1 MYRLMDD
8 VSLPAWS
15 PRRRAVAAALVA
27 AMIVSL
33 GMLAV
38 GASAAARLVA
48 AAGVIVVAVGGA
60 LLVHATSRDQ
70 RRAVRHARAAEARL
84 RDSES
89 RYRGLMAHVPV
100 GVFLADA
107 AGELLYV
114 NETWS
119 EITGLAPGHALGRG
133 WLQAVHPDDRERVSA
148 AWYVTTGAQT
158 EYRGEMRIGDPEA
171 GDAVRHVLVRTERAD
186 DIGYGEGEG
195 EGGEGFIGTVVDVS
209 ERRRAEELLRDSERR
224 HRLISA
230 NLPGSV
236 VAILDHDLRITLL
249 EGEIAESA
257 YDADALVCEPVTV
270 LGGPEDAEALSAAAR
285 AALRGLDAT
294 VELDSDRLGRIL
306 EIQLGP
312 YRDELG
318 EILGV
323 LLVGTDVTTQ
333 RLADAALRHAERRFR
348 AVFEEA
354 PIGMA
359 VVDLDGKVRQANRAL
374 ADITG
379 YRRSELESTA
389 LHTITHPDD
398 LDIGDE
404 ALAALADGHAE
415 AQEAELRYLHST
427 GHPVWVSMQA
437 TLVRDADD
445 EPDFLIV
452 QVQDVTERRRFE
464 DRLRHMADH
473 DPLTGLP
480 NRRAFE
486 AALEG
491 QVEHV
496 QRYGPAGALL
506 VLDLDGFKYVNDT
519 LGHSAGD
526 ELLVSVAAVLRERLR
541 ATDVLARLGGDE
553 FAILLPQGGRDEA
566 WTVAQALVESIRNRA
581 DRLRGELAG
590 RITASVGVAL
600 FTDAE
605 ISSEEMFVNADLAM
619 YDAKE
624 AGRNRVCFFS
634 DEEEA
639 ESKIKARM
647 EWVEKIVRALDED
660 RFTLHAQ
667 PIVDLQKMEVSWH
680 ELLIRMVDE
689 EGELVPPGAFLY
701 VAERFDL
708 IQSIDRM
715 VVRKAIDHMEAEGR
729 QGRRLPVSV
738 NVSGRSLGDPEL
750 LEIIEEDLARA
761 KHVNPHDLVLEV
773 TETAAVSDIPA
784 ARLFSERLSELGCR
798 LALDDFGAGFGSFY
812 YLKHLPF
819 DVLKI
824 DGEFVRGCATNPTD
838 RLVIKALVDIA
849 RGMGKVTVAEFV
861 GDDEIVRLLLREG
874 VDLGQGYHLGK
885 PRPLEEL
892 LGPYPLEAPADA
904 DAKSRKAA

>member
-1 MYRLMDD
+1 MDD
-8 VSLPAWS
+8 LTLPAWS
-15 PRRRAVAAALVA
+15 PRRRAVASALIA
-27 AMIVSL
+27 AMVISL
-33 GMLAV
+33 AMLAI
-38 GASAAARLVA
+38 GGSAVARLVA
-48 AAGVIVVAVGGA
+48 AAGVTIVAMAGA
-60 LLVHATSRDQ
+60 LLVRATSRDQ
-70 RRAVRHARAAEARL
+70 LRAVRHARAAESRL
-84 RDSES
+84 RASES
-89 RYRGLMAHVPV
+89 RYRGLMANVPV
-100 GVFLADA
+100 GVFLADGE
-107 AGELLYV
+107 GELLYV
-114 NETWS
+114 NDTWA
-119 EITGLAPGHALGRG
+119 ELTGLTPGEAVGRG
-133 WLQAVHPDDRERVSA
+133 WLQAVHPDDRERISGS
-148 AWYVTTGAQT
+148 WFISTGAH
-158 EYRGEMRIGDPEA
+158 RPFHGELRLGDPAAGEA
-171 GDAVRHVLVRTERAD
+171 IRHVLVETEHVD
-186 DIGYGEGEG
+186 DVGTGEA
-195 EGGEGFIGTVVDVS
+195 GFLGTVVDVS

-230 NLPGSV
+230 NLPGAV

-257 YDADALVCEPVTV
+257 FDADALIFEPVSV
-270 LGGPEDAEALSAAAR
+270 LAGPDEAAALTSAAEG
-285 AALRGLDAT
+285 ALRGLDAT

-312 YRDELG
+312 YRDEMG

-354 PIGMA
+354 PIGIA
-359 VVDLDGKVRQANRAL
+359 VVGLDGRLRQVNRAL
-374 ADITG
+374 TDITG
-379 YRRSELESTA
+379 YRRSELESTS
-389 LHTITHPDD
+389 LPTITHPDD
-398 LDIGDE
+398 LDAGDDAFT
-404 ALAALADGHAE
+404 ALAEGHVD
-415 AQEAELRYLHST
+415 AQEIELRYLHAS
-427 GHPVWVSMQA
+427 GHPVWVSVQA
-437 TLVRDADD
+437 TLVRDTDD

-496 QRYGPAGALL
+496 KRYGPSGALL

-541 ATDVLARLGGDE
+541 TTDVLARLGGDE

-566 WTVAQALVESIRNRA
+566 WTVAQALVEAIRNRA

-600 FTDAE
+600 FTDDKT
-605 ISSEEMFVNADLAM
+605 SSEEMFVNADLAM

-624 AGRNRVCFFS
+624 AGRNRVCFFQD
-634 DEEEA
+634 DEEH

-647 EWVEKIVRALDED
+647 EWVEKIVQALDED
-660 RFTLHAQ
+660 RFVLHAQ
-667 PIVDLQKMEVSWH
+667 PIVDLQKMEVAWH

-689 EGELVPPGAFLY
+689 QGELVPPGAFLY

-708 IQSIDRM
+708 IQTIDRM
-715 VVRKAIDHMEAEGR
+715 VIRKAIEHMEREGR
-729 QGRRLPVSV
+729 AGRSLPVSV

-750 LEIIEEDLARA
+750 LQIIEEDLARA

-773 TETAAVSDIPA
+773 TETAAVSDIPS
-784 ARLFSERLSELGCR
+784 ARIFSERLTELGCR

-849 RGMGKVTVAEFV
+849 RGMRKVTVAEFV

-892 LGPYPLEAPADA
+892 LGPDIEQEA
-904 DAKSRKAA
+904 AAETAEAAARRTKRR

>member
-1 MYRLMDD
+1 MDSL
-8 VSLPAWS
+8 SLPAWS
-15 PRRRAVAAALVA
+15 PRRRAVAAALVV
-27 AMIVSL
+27 AMLVSL
-33 GMLAV
+33 TMLAV
-38 GASAAARLVA
+38 GGSALARLVA
-48 AAGVIVVAVGGA
+48 AACIVLVGVAGL
-60 LLVHATSRDQ
+60 LLVRATHRDQ
-70 RRAVRHARAAEARL
+70 LRAVRHARAAESRL
-84 RDSES
+84 RDSEA
-89 RYRGLMAHVPV
+89 RYRGLMANVPV
-100 GVFLADA
+100 GLFLADLG
-107 AGELLYV
+107 GELLYV

-119 EITGLAPGHALGRG
+119 ELTALAPGKALGRG
-133 WLQAVHPDDRERVSA
+133 WLQAVHPEDRERISA
-148 AWYVTTGAQT
+148 SWYVATGEAR
-158 EYRGEMRIGDPEA
+158 EFHGELRIGDPES
-171 GDAVRHVLVRTERAD
+171 GDAVRHVLVETERVD
-186 DIGYGEGEG
+186 DAGNGEP
-195 EGGEGFIGTVVDVS
+195 GFLGTMIDVTD
-209 ERRRAEELLRDSERR
+209 RRRAEELLRDSERR

-230 NLPGSV
+230 NLPGAV

-249 EGEIAESA
+249 EGEIAETA
-257 YDADALVCEPVTV
+257 FDADALVFESVTV
-270 LGGPEDAEALSAAAR
+270 LAGPDESTALTTAAQ

-294 VELDSDRLGRIL
+294 VELDSDRLGRTL
-306 EIQLGP
+306 EMHLGP
-312 YRDELG
+312 YRDEMG

-359 VVDLDGKVRQANRAL
+359 VVGLDGRVRQVNRAL
-374 ADITG
+374 TDITG
-379 YRRSELESTA
+379 YTRRELEATS
-389 LHTITHPDD
+389 LQTITHPDD
-398 LDIGDE
+398 LDIGTE
-404 ALAALADGHAE
+404 AVSSLADGESEAE
-415 AQEAELRYLHST
+415 EIELRYLHST

-496 QRYGPAGALL
+496 RRYGASGALL

-526 ELLVSVAAVLRERLR
+526 ELLVSVASVLRERLR
-541 ATDVLARLGGDE
+541 TTDVLARLGGDE

-566 WTVAQALVESIRNRA
+566 WTVAQALVEAIRNRA

-600 FTDAE
+600 FTDPK

-634 DEEEA
+634 DDEEA

-647 EWVEKIVRALDED
+647 EWVEKIVQALDED
-660 RFTLHAQ
+660 RFVLHAQ

-708 IQSIDRM
+708 IQTIDRM
-715 VVRKAIDHMEAEGR
+715 VIRKAIEYMEQEGR
-729 QGRRLPVSV
+729 AGRRLPVSV

-750 LEIIEEDLARA
+750 LEIIEEDLGRA
-761 KHVNPHDLVLEV
+761 KHVNPYDLVLEV
-773 TETAAVSDIPA
+773 TETAAVSDIAA
-784 ARLFSERLSELGCR
+784 ARIFSERLNELGCR

-892 LGPYPLEAPADA
+892 LGPAVDDEVSAEAKAA
-904 DAKSRKAA
+904 ARARKAA

>member
-1 MYRLMDD
+1 MDD
-8 VSLPAWS
+8 LTLPAWS

-27 AMIVSL
+27 AMLVSL

-38 GASAAARLVA
+38 GASAVTRLVA
-48 AAGVIVVAVGGA
+48 AAGVIVVAIAGA
-60 LLVHATSRDQ
+60 LLVRATSRDQ
-70 RRAVRHARAAEARL
+70 LRAVRHARAAEARL

-89 RYRGLMAHVPV
+89 RYRALMAHVPV

-119 EITGLAPGHALGRG
+119 ELTGLAPGRALGRG

-148 AWYVTTGAQT
+148 AWYVTTGEQS
-158 EYRGEMRIGDPEA
+158 EYRGEMRIGDPATGE
-171 GDAVRHVLVRTERAD
+171 AVRHVLVETERVE
-186 DIGYGEGEG
+186 DIGYGAG

-209 ERRRAEELLRDSERR
+209 DRRRAEELLRASERR

-257 YDADALVCEPVTV
+257 FDADALLSEPVSV
-270 LGGPEDAEALSAAAR
+270 LGGPEDAAALNAAAA

-359 VVDLDGKVRQANRAL
+359 VVDLDGKIRQANRAL
-374 ADITG
+374 TDITG

-389 LHTITHPDD
+389 LHAITHPDD
-398 LDIGDE
+398 LDVGNDAI
-404 ALAALADGHAE
+404 AALADGHAE
-415 AQEAELRYLHST
+415 AQEGELRYLHAS

-437 TLVRDADD
+437 TLVRDAED

-486 AALEG
+486 AALEA

-496 QRYGPAGALL
+496 QRYGPSGALL

-526 ELLVSVAAVLRERLR
+526 ELLVSVASVLRERLR
-541 ATDVLARLGGDE
+541 TTDVLARLGGDE

-566 WTVAQALVESIRNRA
+566 WTVAQALVEAIRNRA

-605 ISSEEMFVNADLAM
+605 TSSEEMFVNADLAM

-624 AGRNRVCFFS
+624 AGRNRVCFFHD
-634 DEEEA
+634 DEEH

-647 EWVEKIVRALDED
+647 EWVEKIVQALDED

-667 PIVDLQKMEVSWH
+667 PIVDLQKMEVAWH

-708 IQSIDRM
+708 IQTIDRM
-715 VVRKAIDHMEAEGR
+715 VVRKAIEHMEAEGR
-729 QGRRLPVSV
+729 RGRRLPVSV

-761 KHVNPHDLVLEV
+761 RHVDPHDLVLEV

-784 ARLFSERLSELGCR
+784 ARMFSERLSELGCR

-892 LGPYPLEAPADA
+892 LGPYPELEAPDA
-904 DAKSRKAA
+904 DRPAAERSRKAA